1 VTQLAAIPAGL
12 PSDLLQSRPDV
23 QEAERALRA
32 ANANIGVARRLLPEH
47 FADGSGGSAS
57 STLSGLFKAGSS
69 AWTFAPRSTCRSSTV
84 ASTAPT

>member
-32 ANANIGVARRLLPEH
+32 ANANIGVARAP
-47 FADGSGGSAS
+47 S
-57 STLSGLFKAGSS
+57 SRAF
-69 AWTFAPRSTCRSSTV
+69 R
-84 ASTAPT
+84 